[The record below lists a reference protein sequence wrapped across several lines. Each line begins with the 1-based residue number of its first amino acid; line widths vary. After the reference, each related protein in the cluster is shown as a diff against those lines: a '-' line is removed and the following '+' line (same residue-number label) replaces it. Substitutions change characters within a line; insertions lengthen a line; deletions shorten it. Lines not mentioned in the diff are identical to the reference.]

1 MKKLSV
7 LFAAVMMVVSVGM
20 AKAQKIATLDVMA
33 VLNAMPEKKKA
44 DAEIKVFLDAKQAE
58 IKKKADAG
66 QAKLKQY
73 SEEAPKKT
81 AEENKAR
88 ETELQ
93 KLQEEIAQMQD
104 KAQKDLQGKQD
115 IAFAPIEKKLN
126 EAIEKVAKA
135 VGYEFVMD
143 SNSSAFVYKGGADA
157 TAAVKKELGIQ

>member
-20 AKAQKIATLDVMA
+20 AKAQKIATLDVLG

-44 DAEIKVFLDAKQAE
+44 DADLKTFLDTKQAE

-81 AEENKAR
+81 ADENKAR
-88 ETELQ
+88 EAELQ
-93 KLQEEIAQMQD
+93 KIQEEIAQMQE
-104 KAQKDLQGKQD
+104 KAQKDLQAKQEVV
-115 IAFAPIEKKLN
+115 FGPIEKKLN
-126 EAIEKVAKA
+126 DAVEKVSKA
-135 VGYEFVMD
+135 NGYEYVMD
-143 SNSSAFVYKGGADA
+143 ANSPAFLYKAGTDA